1 MCTWSTWIFSSDQFP
16 FCLSQSEVCLSL
28 ITLPTSTQMRWQLWI
43 GGGTWDFQGHPYK
56 CDLRR
61 WDMKFII
68 WNTLFKKNSTELS
81 IKAKLLTAR
90 KNS

>member
-28 ITLPTSTQMRWQLWI
+28 ITLPTSTQMRWQLWA

-61 WDMKFII
+61 ITSPQFSGM
-68 WNTLFKKNSTELS
+68 TELPPVN
-81 IKAKLLTAR
+81 LTADY
-90 KNS
+90 